1 MTGRKDP
8 RIDILGKSS
17 GKLTCQESIPTC
29 RRNRKVAPAQQPGH
43 APGFRLGCEHS
54 STSTPRA
61 GATSFGLSPQL
72 HFPEGT
78 RRAAPPLA
86 QTREVPEPEPACPGR
101 AGMPDGGRRG
111 PVPGRPVTEEAGAK
125 SSCPRLL
132 GGGRPGLGR
141 RLHAN
146 GPRPGHSDHASAG
159 RRGPSLTGGRQ

>member
-8 RIDILGKSS
+8 RTDILGKSS

-29 RRNRKVAPAQQPGH
+29 RRNRKVAPSTAARPRRVSIRLRTQLYLH
-43 APGFRLGCEHS
+43 APRRRHKLWTFPAAPLSRRDSEGRP
-54 STSTPRA
+54 TPRTDA
-61 GATSFGLSPQL
+61 GGPRARA
-72 HFPEGT
+72 
-78 RRAAPPLA
+78 RR
-86 QTREVPEPEPACPGR
+86 PGR

-125 SSCPRLL
+125 SSCLRLL

-141 RLHAN
+141 HLHAD